1 MYHNSAVVRTYD
13 ISPSRGWTKS
23 TNGALP
29 RDSIELN
36 ARQNEKIKN
45 LKRQEKKTVDRG
57 LRRVDCKYNG
67 TKYAECDGNDR
78 H

>member
-1 MYHNSAVVRTYD
+1 M
-13 ISPSRGWTKS
+13 KS

-45 LKRQEKKTVDRG
+45 LKRQEKKKKNRRPRSSSRG
-57 LRRVDCKYNG
+57 LQVQRYKIRG
-67 TKYAECDGNDR
+67 MQWE
-78 H
+78 

>member
-1 MYHNSAVVRTYD
+1 MYY
-13 ISPSRGWTKS
+13 ISPSKGWTKN

-29 RDSIELN
+29 RNLIELN

-45 LKRQEKKTVDRG
+45 LKRQEKKRKTVDRG

-67 TKYAECDGNDR
+67 TKYAECDGND
-78 H
+78 